1 MTYALVA
8 FGLLLVLFVQPP
20 TKAWVGAD
28 VLSGDRRLTWL
39 VVGLF
44 VVFLLFSRTW
54 LAPRFFDLV
63 PLRRAADYLVVGVVA
78 VVWAFVLRT
87 TWRARH
93 VGRYLHTRLVR
104 TRKEVECRKIYA
116 SKANDVISSKL

>member
-20 TKAWVGAD
+20 TKAWVSGD
-28 VLSGDRRLTWL
+28 VLLSGDRRLIWL

-44 VVFLLFSRTW
+44 VAFALFSRSW
-54 LAPRFFDLV
+54 LAHRFYDLV
-63 PLRRAADYLVVGVVA
+63 PLRRPADYLVIGIVV
-78 VVWAFVLRT
+78 VVWAFVLQI

-93 VGRYLHTRLVR
+93 IGRYLHTKLGGLISGGAR
-104 TRKEVECRKIYA
+104 T
-116 SKANDVISSKL
+116 LG